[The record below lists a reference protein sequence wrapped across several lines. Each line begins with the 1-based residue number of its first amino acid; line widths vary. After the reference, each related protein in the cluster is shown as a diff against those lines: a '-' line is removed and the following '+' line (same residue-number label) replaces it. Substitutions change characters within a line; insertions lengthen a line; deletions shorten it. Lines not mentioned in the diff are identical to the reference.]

1 MRLDILSYFQ
11 TRAQPAPN
19 TRRYLDLL
27 KSTLLNE
34 IYLENE
40 ARLFYIS
47 AMCATGQP
55 LDFDLVR
62 DIEQSQPDLMKK
74 IRAARKEGRP
84 WWKWNFEKDGQR
96 ETFNLRN
103 NCEFSHTMIGR
114 KRLDNID
121 ECLDAIRA
129 DGIKGDLIETGVWR
143 GGAAIF
149 MRGYLAAHGMEGRTV
164 WVADSFEGLPT
175 PTFKEDAGFDYS
187 KEQMPI
193 LAISL
198 EEVRENFRRHGL
210 LDDQV
215 RFLKGWFKN
224 TLHRAPIKTLALARL
239 DGDLYESTRD
249 ALTALYDKL
258 ASGGFLIVDDYG
270 DFQPC
275 RLAVDEFRSAH
286 GITTPLKKIDWTGVF
301 WRKP

>member
-1 MRLDILSYFQ
+1 
-11 TRAQPAPN
+11 
-19 TRRYLDLL
+19 
-27 KSTLLNE
+27 
-34 IYLENE
+34 
-40 ARLFYIS
+40 
-47 AMCATGQP
+47 
-55 LDFDLVR
+55 
-62 DIEQSQPDLMKK
+62 
-74 IRAARKEGRP
+74 
-84 WWKWNFEKDGQR
+84 
-96 ETFNLRN
+96 
-103 NCEFSHTMIGR
+103 
-114 KRLDNID
+114 
-121 ECLDAIRA
+121 
-129 DGIKGDLIETGVWR
+129 
-143 GGAAIF
+143 
-149 MRGYLAAHGMEGRTV
+149 
-164 WVADSFEGLPT
+164 
-175 PTFKEDAGFDYS
+175 
-187 KEQMPI
+187 MPI

-198 EEVRENFRRHGL
+198 EEVRGNFRRHGL